1 MAKEI
6 TKKNNKRIVI
16 VLAFILLVLLIGY
29 IYFRGQYLEILEIG
43 EKYTEIF
50 WQNVKYTAIAFSIN
64 FIVLFLL
71 IYLTNL
77 KIKKGLKAFFEDDK
91 KPMPKLVNKSI
102 AFISSIIISALTT
115 NIMLKN
121 FMLCFNSAS
130 FEIADPIFGYDISYF
145 IFQKPFIEFM
155 LIYILLLVVGLT
167 IYTVIYYIISFNIFF
182 DGVSREILRN
192 SHFTKQLVS
201 HIIIIV
207 ILLAS
212 LTYIGIQ
219 DMEVN
224 KFLTLKDGTSYS
236 IYGAGFADV
245 TIRLWGY
252 KILTIVMV
260 VSIILAVIFFKK
272 GKTKNV
278 IKSLLVVPTYLIGML
293 LVLLI
298 TQTVFVNP
306 NELDKE
312 KSYITKN
319 IEYTKKAYGIEIDE
333 ITISNNV
340 TLDNKIKNKNQEVID
355 NIAITSKENIV
366 KSLNLSQTAKGY
378 YSYRDSSIAKI
389 DLNGKLSLVYITPRE
404 ISENVGTYN
413 DKMHEYTHGYG
424 VIVTSAKE
432 VNEDGEII
440 NLQKSFENNEVINIS
455 EPRIYYGLQTNEP
468 VITNSKNKNEFDYPK
483 LNSNSAENVENS
495 YNGKAGLK
503 LNFLDRFILGIKE
516 GNLELA
522 FSTNITKES
531 KVLTNR
537 NIIKRAKT
545 LIPYLIYDENPYLV
559 IDKDGKMIWVIDA
572 CTTSSEYPYSQIST
586 IQMDALTKKDIN
598 YIRNSVKVLIDAYDG
613 TTKFYI
619 TDRTDPIIMSYRN
632 IYPNLFVDK
641 DEQIPEDIS
650 SQFIYPEFLYNIQAE
665 IIKRYHNIQPDV
677 LYRGDDIWNIAT
689 SIDGKTTTKT
699 GVEIEPYYTMVKP
712 VDSETTKL
720 GLVIP
725 YTPYKKQN
733 IISYAIGTYENGIP
747 KLTIYKYTSDSNVI
761 GTMQLNNLTEQDTN
775 ISKEIDKLKVTGT
788 KITKRTIV
796 VPIEDTLLYVQS
808 IYQQYTNEDNSLPL
822 LKKVVVASG
831 NKFAIGDNIEEAI
844 NNLLSQSA
852 FNIEI
857 ESTETINETIEAII
871 KANENLEKSN
881 NSNDWEMIGK
891 DMKKLQELIKTLEE
905 LVKQEEKSNKNK
917 QTLNTI
923 NE

>member
-1 MAKEI
+1 
-6 TKKNNKRIVI
+6 
-16 VLAFILLVLLIGY
+16 
-29 IYFRGQYLEILEIG
+29 
-43 EKYTEIF
+43 
-50 WQNVKYTAIAFSIN
+50 
-64 FIVLFLL
+64 
-71 IYLTNL
+71 
-77 KIKKGLKAFFEDDK
+77 
-91 KPMPKLVNKSI
+91 
-102 AFISSIIISALTT
+102 
-115 NIMLKN
+115 
-121 FMLCFNSAS
+121 
-130 FEIADPIFGYDISYF
+130 
-145 IFQKPFIEFM
+145 
-155 LIYILLLVVGLT
+155 
-167 IYTVIYYIISFNIFF
+167 
-182 DGVSREILRN
+182 
-192 SHFTKQLVS
+192 
-201 HIIIIV
+201 
-207 ILLAS
+207 
-212 LTYIGIQ
+212 
-219 DMEVN
+219 
-224 KFLTLKDGTSYS
+224 
-236 IYGAGFADV
+236 
-245 TIRLWGY
+245 
-252 KILTIVMV
+252 
-260 VSIILAVIFFKK
+260 
-272 GKTKNV
+272 
-278 IKSLLVVPTYLIGML
+278 
-293 LVLLI
+293 
-298 TQTVFVNP
+298 
-306 NELDKE
+306 
-312 KSYITKN
+312 
-319 IEYTKKAYGIEIDE
+319 
-333 ITISNNV
+333 
-340 TLDNKIKNKNQEVID
+340 
-355 NIAITSKENIV
+355 
-366 KSLNLSQTAKGY
+366 
-378 YSYRDSSIAKI
+378 
-389 DLNGKLSLVYITPRE
+389 
-404 ISENVGTYN
+404 
-413 DKMHEYTHGYG
+413 MHEYTHGYG

-572 CTTSSEYPYSQIST
+572 YTTSSEYPYSQIST

-796 VPIEDTLLYVQS
+796 FPIEDTLLYVQS